1 MPSEK
6 GPAKGP
12 EKGSSIRFR
21 RIGRTLRELREDAG
35 LTLSTAGRRLE
46 RSSASLSMI
55 ENGMQPIRPRDLAF
69 ILDFYGVGDGALRE
83 SLLHLA
89 AQGRQKDWTHRYEG
103 RISAAGLDY
112 ASCEADS
119 ALIRAFELYLV
130 PGLLQTEE
138 YARAVMDAGPPSGTR
153 DNAELVAFRMA
164 RQAIVARA
172 APPRLVAV
180 IGEAALR
187 QRVGGGPVMRA
198 QIERLIEATALDH
211 VEIRVLPFTAGA
223 RPGLDGRFNL
233 FDLRAPG
240 RLTVV
245 VVEDLTRISFRERDE
260 EAAVF
265 AAVFDRLR
273 AAALEETCSRE
284 LMKRIRSET

>member
-1 MPSEK
+1 VPPDK
-6 GPAKGP
+6 GP
-12 EKGSSIRFR
+12 SVRFR

-35 LTLSTAGRRLE
+35 LTLSAAGRRLE
-46 RSSASLSMI
+46 RSTASLSMI
-55 ENGMQPIRPRDLAF
+55 ENGLQQIRPRDLAY
-69 ILDFYGVGDGALRE
+69 ILDFYGVPSGPVRA

-89 AQGRQKDWTHRYEG
+89 QQGRQKDWMRSYEG

-119 ALIRAFELYLV
+119 AVIRGFELYLV
-130 PGLLQTEE
+130 PGLLQTEA
-138 YARAVMDAGPPSGTR
+138 YARAVMDAGLPSETR

-164 RQAIVARA
+164 RQKILARPD
-172 APPRLVAV
+172 PPRLVVV

-187 QRVGGGPVMRA
+187 QSVGGRDVMRA
-198 QIERLIEATALDH
+198 QLERLIEAAALDH
-211 VEIRVLPFTAGA
+211 VALRVLPFSAGA
-223 RPGLDGRFNL
+223 RPGLDGRFNI

-245 VVEDLTRISFRERDE
+245 VVEDLTRMSFRERDE
-260 EAAVF
+260 EAIVF

-273 AAALEETCSRE
+273 AAALDEARSLA
-284 LMKRIRSET
+284 LMKRIRSGT